1 MYSATLV
8 RMRSEPMGAAM
19 RPSTAAMTIHGC
31 ATTRWESR
39 LNTPWSEE
47 ESPTARRTRLAPGTR
62 LSALGRTRRPPS
74 SVMIAGTSVIVQATA
89 TSDTLIAP
97 TAIVLNMGERMMSSP
112 VMEQA
117 MVSAEKE
124 TVRPAVAT
132 VRTTLRRTSSFMS
145 APAGRSPSQWPVSSS
160 WMATSSR

>member
-1 MYSATLV
+1 MKQDIKERVAHVQALTRRVGEHIEQEKLL
-8 RMRSEPMGAAM
+8 
-19 RPSTAAMTIHGC
+19 HGC

-47 ESPTARRTRLAPGTR
+47 ESPTARRTRSTPGTR
-62 LSALGRTRRPPS
+62 LSALGRTRRPPN
-74 SVMIAGTSVIVQATA
+74 SVIIAGTSVSVQATA

-97 TAIVLNMGERMMSSP
+97 TAIVLNMGERIMSSP

-124 TVRPAVAT
+124 TVRLAVAT
-132 VRTTLRRTSSFMS
+132 
-145 APAGRSPSQWPVSSS
+145 
-160 WMATSSR
+160 